1 MDLSVFL
8 KETAQK
14 YAFLIFKNSLQLF
27 VVLGESFCAVLTE
40 EELLISCWYLRDFM
54 KSLTFL

>member
-40 EELLISCWYLRDFM
+40 EELLISC
-54 KSLTFL
+54 